1 MPTFE
6 SFYMNT
12 LKHPSCILFK
22 LELCMGM
29 CVCVAVYE
37 QTPCSNLLAAARS
50 VLEVEAESMDGV
62 PGRLPVLELPADPRP
77 PPRLGGVRFF

>member
-1 MPTFE
+1 MVMVQYA
-6 SFYMNT
+6 SQLYGSRNMY
-12 LKHPSCILFK
+12 
-22 LELCMGM
+22 
-29 CVCVAVYE
+29 VV
-37 QTPCSNLLAAARS
+37 QTPCSSLLAAARS